1 MSSELDCIELVE
13 LVTDYLED
21 RLPTTDRQRF
31 EDHLTI
37 CEGCVANV
45 EQMRATVRALNETN
59 AESLSPEVSE
69 RILGLF
75 KDWSDSERGDESP

>member
-1 MSSELDCIELVE
+1 MSTELDCIELVE
-13 LVTDYLED
+13 LVSDYLED
-21 RLPTTDRQRF
+21 RLSPTDRLRF

-45 EQMRATVRALNETN
+45 EQIRKTVRALNETSG
-59 AESLSPEVSE
+59 ESLSPEVSE

-75 KDWSDSERGDESP
+75 KDWSDSERVDES

>member
-1 MSSELDCIELVE
+1 MSTELDCIELVE
-13 LVTDYLED
+13 LVSDYLDGRLTPED
-21 RLPTTDRQRF
+21 EQRF
-31 EDHLTI
+31 EAHLTD

-45 EQMRATVRALNETN
+45 EQMRKTVRALNETS

-75 KDWSDSERGDESP
+75 KDWSDSERVDESP

>member
-1 MSSELDCIELVE
+1 MSTGLDCIELVE

-21 RLPTTDRQRF
+21 RLSATDRQRF
-31 EDHLTI
+31 EEHLTI
-37 CEGCVANV
+37 CEGCVTNV
-45 EQMRATVRALNETN
+45 EQMRDTVQAINQTE

-75 KDWSDSERGDESP
+75 RDWNDEKQGDETR